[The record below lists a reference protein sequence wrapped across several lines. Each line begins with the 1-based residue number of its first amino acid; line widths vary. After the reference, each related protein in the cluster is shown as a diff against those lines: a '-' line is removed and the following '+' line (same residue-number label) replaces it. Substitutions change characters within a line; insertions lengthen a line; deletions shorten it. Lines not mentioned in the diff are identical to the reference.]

1 VESCNSK
8 LIDVIKSEE
17 IGISIELVPE
27 IFERVSIHANISN
40 IEVKINDD
48 NSNILLPVFKPR
60 VWISLQNE
68 NKQMDSFYEFNEF
81 TEKNKFSIWAQY
93 SIENVDSLKLDLTY
107 SYIKG
112 NKNIERQNEYKI
124 EIKKTLIFDKLINYK

>member
-68 NKQMDSFYEFNEF
+68 NKQMDYFYEFNEF

>member
-1 VESCNSK
+1 MESCNSK

-68 NKQMDSFYEFNEF
+68 NKQMDYFYEFNEF